1 MGTTPLSAGR
11 PGRLPIH
18 PHVRGDNELSRWKI
32 KKCYDSPP
40 RAWGQRFF
48 LCLVQGGRR
57 FTPTCVGTT
66 PGLLWGRRQLPIHP
80 HVRGDNN
87 FIRDPEDWEV
97 DSPPR
102 AWGQQDDVWNGIADY
117 RFTPTCVGTTAP
129 TSSGKPEQ
137 PIHPHVRG
145 DNRGVS
151 PDARGVPDSPPR
163 AWGQPENTVIADY
176 RSRFT
181 PTCVGT
187 TRVQMPCWV
196 HPAIHPHVRGDNR
209 NERRIRPI
217 HLDSPP
223 RAWGQRFRVQRHR
236 VRHRF
241 TPTCVGTTSA
251 KRQNRPAWSI
261 HPHVRGDNSIALSL
275 GSWVNDS
282 PPRAWGQRSLP
293 LRRARYLRF
302 TPTCVGTTTPTGSAT
317 TRCTIHPHVRGDNAI
332 SEAKNV

>member
-1 MGTTPLSAGR
+1 M
-11 PGRLPIH
+11 
-18 PHVRGDNELSRWKI
+18 RGDNSAEIVWQTRAT
-32 KKCYDSPP
+32 DSPP
-40 RAWGQRFF
+40 RAWGQPTRYFSSNS
-48 LCLVQGGRR
+48 LAR

-66 PGLLWGRRQLPIHP
+66 PSPGRATRK
-80 HVRGDNN
+80 
-87 FIRDPEDWEV
+87 
-97 DSPPR
+97 DS
-102 AWGQQDDVWNGIADY
+102 
-117 RFTPTCVGTTAP
+117 
-129 TSSGKPEQ
+129 
-137 PIHPHVRG
+137 IHPHVRG

-223 RAWGQRFRVQRHR
+223 RAWGQLFREQRHR

-317 TRCTIHPHVRGDNAI
+317 TRCTIHPHVRGDNYDGLTAAQVSADSPPRAWGQQGDREGRVRSVRFTPTCVGTTLPILFIIFQSPIHPHVRGDNAI